1 MTPSIVLA
9 SGSATRRAILEAAG
23 LSVIIDRPDVDENRV
38 KRDYR
43 ARNLSASET
52 AEALA
57 VAKAGQV
64 VPRHPGSIILGADQM
79 LECDGAW
86 FDKPS
91 DRAEAIQQISRLA
104 GRTHSLLSAIVALR
118 DGAVI
123 WRTVESAELTM
134 RPLSRT
140 FIESYLDI
148 VGDQVLNAVGGYQIE
163 GRGIQLFSE
172 IRGDHFTILGM
183 PLLPLL
189 AFLRDEGVVAE

>member
-1 MTPSIVLA
+1 LTPSIVLA

-23 LSVIIDRPDVDENRV
+23 LSVIIDRPDVDENTV
-38 KRDYR
+38 KQGYR

-91 DRAEAIQQISRLA
+91 DRAGAIQQISRLA
-104 GRTHSLLSAIVALR
+104 GRTHTLLSAVVALR
-118 DGAVI
+118 DGATI
-123 WRTVESAELTM
+123 WRTVESAQLTM

-148 VGDQVLNAVGGYQIE
+148 VGDQVLNSVGGYQIE
-163 GRGIQLFSE
+163 GQGIQLFSD